1 MSLEPFLYD
10 DPKRIYGTE
19 EKRRLDTA
27 KERLLKVL
35 LDGEWHTNLE
45 LSKITHRFSARLY
58 DLRREGW
65 IIERIHLDR
74 GIWAYRLAGRTIN
87 RG

>member
-1 MSLEPFLYD
+1 MSLEPFLQD
-10 DPKRIYGTE
+10 NPRQIYKTEE

-27 KERLLKVL
+27 KERILELL

-74 GIWAYRLAGRTIN
+74 GIWAYRLAGR
-87 RG
+87 RK